1 MAKSNDSVLT
11 VSGLAKRFHGIHV
24 LRGVDLEIS
33 RGRTTALLGSNG
45 AGKSTFVNIVSGLL
59 AANEGSITLNGQE
72 ITSRLSFQRARAG
85 IARTFQHPRSFQSLT
100 AFDAVLLA
108 LTDPED
114 EGILVNL
121 LRVVGGARDPAAR
134 MKQRAMDILGQAG
147 LEHRADEIAAN
158 LTYSEQKCLMLA
170 QALAFDK
177 DLSCFDELCAGLEP
191 SHVEQIGALFKALA
205 ARGKAVLF
213 IEHNL
218 ELVRE
223 FADETIFLHE
233 GRVHRQGPTAS
244 VLADGDVIKLY
255 LGE

>member
-1 MAKSNDSVLT
+1 MATSGTTVLA
-11 VSGLAKRFHGIHV
+11 VSGLAKRFQGIHV
-24 LRGVDLEIS
+24 LRGIDLQIAC
-33 RGRTTALLGSNG
+33 GRTTALLGSNG
-45 AGKSTFVNIVSGLL
+45 AGKSTLLNLVSGLL

-72 ITSRLSFQRARAG
+72 ISTRMSFQRARAG

-100 AFDAVLLA
+100 AFDAVILA
-108 LTDPED
+108 LTGPKD
-114 EGILVNL
+114 EGILLNL
-121 LRVVGGARDPAAR
+121 LRVVSGGRDPAAR
-134 MKQRAMDILGQAG
+134 LKERAMDILKHAG
-147 LEHRADEIAAN
+147 LEHRATEIAAN
-158 LTYSEQKCLMLA
+158 LSYSEQKCLMLA

-191 SHVEQIGALFKALA
+191 SHVARIGALFRALA

-233 GRVHRQGPTAS
+233 GRVHRHGPTAS
-244 VLADGDVIKLY
+244 VLADSDVIKLY